1 MKVITI
7 GRSKENNNI
16 IVNDEKVSRN
26 HLQIIQDDQGRC
38 SVMDLGSTNGTFVN
52 GQRISGEAPL
62 HKGDELRI
70 GSQVLPWES
79 YLSAKVVPPDSSPTP
94 PPSLSPIGDRI
105 ESPRSKWWLWVIIGV
120 VALMI
125 IGGIT
130 LWLCSRPTKVQVPS
144 TPSISLD
151 SLRAEA
157 NAEEAEYQ
165 KELRVKAELKAKQD
179 SLDKVNIS
187 KLSDEEK
194 KAHKKEKEDLE
205 KRIAQNDN
213 KMVELTKNLNS
224 LNGQISTLN
233 TQLQQAK
240 ERENSANERANKAET
255 DLKNKDK
262 ALELISDMQ
271 TILNGWDDSK
281 AVAFCKKKGWPTKNA
296 RTVIYN
302 HFSNLSDNNKKQKM
316 IDEMKVFKVNPKQTE
331 QQTPTSSKAT
341 ASTTP
346 PAQSASTESQP
357 DTNKSKK

>member
-7 GRSKENNNI
+7 GRSKENNNVI
-16 IVNDEKVSRN
+16 INDEKVSRN
-26 HLQIIQDDQGRC
+26 HLQIVQDDQGRC
-38 SVMDLGSTNGTFVN
+38 CVMDLGSTNGTFVN

-79 YLSAKVVPPDSSPTP
+79 YISAEVISPESSPTP
-94 PPSLSPIGDRI
+94 PPSLSPIGDSVK
-105 ESPRSKWWLWVIIGV
+105 SPRSKWWLWVIIGA
-120 VALMI
+120 VAIMI
-125 IGGIT
+125 IGGIM
-130 LWLCSRPTKVQVPS
+130 LWLCSRPTKVQEPS

-187 KLSDEEK
+187 KLSDEER
-194 KAHKKEKEDLE
+194 KAHEKEKDDLE
-205 KRIAQNDN
+205 KRITQNDK
-213 KMVELTKNLNS
+213 KMATLTENLNS
-224 LNGQISTLN
+224 LNS
-233 TQLQQAK
+233 QLQQAQ
-240 ERENSANERANKAET
+240 EREISANARANKAET
-255 DLKNKDK
+255 DLKDKDK
-262 ALELISDMQ
+262 TLELISDMQ